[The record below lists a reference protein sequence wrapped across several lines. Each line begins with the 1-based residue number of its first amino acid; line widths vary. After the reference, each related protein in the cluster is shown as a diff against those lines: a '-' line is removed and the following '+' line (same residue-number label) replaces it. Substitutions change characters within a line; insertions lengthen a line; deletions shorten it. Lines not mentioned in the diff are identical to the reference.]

1 MAAIGNFKTN
11 EPITSADIKIL
22 DVGDVKSDY
31 QGAEFKIIKMGETTL
46 ASLTPTCNN
55 SLALNCVP
63 DSKHRRLYEDDDLL
77 QEVIKAANIYRIKEG
92 YSALIMGMSNTSFG
106 ALRPLEYWLSFGFQ
120 NNNISGGELLQYIN
134 SNENLP
140 GKVASYAQR

>member
-1 MAAIGNFKTN
+1 MSEKIGLT
-11 EPITSADIKIL
+11 IADLRMLKNLYQHEKNRSYNTYLIL
-22 DVGDVKSDY
+22 DRLVRILENNGKINKEDY
-31 QGAEFKIIKMGETTL
+31 
-46 ASLTPTCNN
+46 
-55 SLALNCVP
+55 V
-63 DSKHRRLYEDDDLL
+63 L

>member
-1 MAAIGNFKTN
+1 MAIIDNYNTN

-31 QGAEFKIIKMGETTL
+31 QGAEFKIIKIRETTL

-63 DSKHRRLYEDDDLL
+63 DSKHRSLYEDDDLL
-77 QEVIKAANIYRIKEG
+77 QEVIKAANKYRINEG
-92 YSALIMGMSNTSFG
+92 YSALIVGMSKTSFG
-106 ALRPLEYWLSFGFQ
+106 ALRALEYWLSLGFHIQ
-120 NNNISGGELLQYIN
+120 KTSGGELLYFTD
-134 SNENLP
+134 SNEKL
-140 GKVASYAQR
+140 AR